1 MRPKD
6 LLALLILA
14 ALWGGS
20 FLYMRIASPA
30 LGPAVVA
37 NLRVLFAAAGLLAYP
52 AATHRMPLGNLR
64 QYWKEYLIIG
74 ALNAALPYTLIG
86 MATLHLTASLAS
98 ILNATT
104 PLFSAVVSAIV
115 LRERLTWPRVAG
127 LALGLGGVGVLA
139 GWSPIPL
146 SAAVAL
152 AALASLGASLSYAVA
167 TVYCKVRMGDMPPL
181 ALAIGQQLGAT
192 VVMLPF
198 TVPVALRTPMHPTP
212 IVIAA
217 MLALAFLSTSI
228 AYLIYFRLLADVG
241 PTRTLS
247 VTFMVPLF
255 GTVWSVLLLHE
266 PLSVGMLAGM
276 ALILSSVFLVTGT
289 RVSLPTRAVAAG
301 SR

>member
-64 QYWKEYLIIG
+64 QHWKEYLIMG

-192 VVMLPF
+192 VAMPPF